1 MAKGLQ
7 SCHFQQDLVCRLQN
21 KGENML
27 ELLAPAGNFERF
39 ETGLLYGADAF
50 YLAGKSFGLRAF
62 AGNFTNEEIKK
73 ACELAHKK
81 GKKVYVTLNIVA
93 KDEDFEG
100 LDEYAQFLVDAKV
113 DGVIV
118 SDVGIIYELRK
129 KYPMLDVHVST
140 QANVINSRSAKFF
153 ADLGVKRI
161 VLARELSLEQ
171 IREIRKNI
179 PKEVELEAFVHGS
192 MCISYSGRCLLSN
205 YLKCRD
211 ANHGECVQPCR
222 WKYYVREEKRND
234 QMEVEED
241 ERGTYIFSS
250 KDLCLIDH
258 LKELEDAGVNSLKIE
273 GRMKT
278 AYYVAT
284 VVNAYRR
291 AIDMLPNKPTEEL
304 KKELTKMSHRK
315 YITGFFDGT
324 WGDDFTEQEKITQ
337 DYDFVG
343 FVTGNENGYILAN
356 QRNFMK
362 LGDEIEVLS
371 PNDKFFNKKFTI
383 TEILDENGDKLEKAN
398 VAEQKIKIKSDLKLS
413 YGDILRKR
421 AK

>member
-1 MAKGLQ
+1 
-7 SCHFQQDLVCRLQN
+7 
-21 KGENML
+21 ML

-39 ETGLLYGADAF
+39 ETALLYGADAF
-50 YLAGKSFGLRAF
+50 YLAGKEFGLRAF
-62 AGNFTNEEIKK
+62 AGNFSNEEIAK
-73 ACELAHKK
+73 ACQMAHEKN
-81 GKKVYVTLNIVA
+81 KKVYVTMNVIA
-93 KDEDFEG
+93 RDADFNG
-100 LDEYAQFLVDAKV
+100 IDEYAQVLLDAKV

-118 SDVGIIYELRK
+118 SDVGVIYYLRNK
-129 KYPMLDVHVST
+129 FPDLDIHVST
-140 QANVINSRSAKFF
+140 QANVINSQSAKFF

-161 VLARELSLEQ
+161 VLARELSIEQ
-171 IREIRKNI
+171 IKEIRKNI
-179 PKEVELEAFVHGS
+179 PDDVELEAFVHGS

-205 YLKCRD
+205 YLKNRD

-234 QMEVEED
+234 LMEVQED
-241 ERGTYIFSS
+241 ERGTYLFSS

-258 LKELEDAGVNSLKIE
+258 LKELEEAGVYSLKIE

-291 AIDMLPNKPTEEL
+291 AIDMLPNKPTEEI
-304 KKELTKMSHRK
+304 KRELTKMSHRK

-337 DYDFVG
+337 DFDFVG
-343 FVTGNENGYILAN
+343 FVTGNENGYINVN

-362 LGDEIEVLS
+362 LGEEVEILS
-371 PNDKFFNKKFTI
+371 PNDDHFNKKFTI
-383 TEILDENGDKLEKAN
+383 EEILDEDGNMLEKAN
-398 VAEQKIKIKSDLKLS
+398 VAEQKIRIKCPYALE
-413 YGDILRKR
+413 YGDILRKEN
-421 AK
+421 KK

>member
-1 MAKGLQ
+1 
-7 SCHFQQDLVCRLQN
+7 
-21 KGENML
+21 ML

-50 YLAGKSFGLRAF
+50 YLAGKEFGLRAF
-62 AGNFTNEEIKK
+62 AGNFSNEEIEK
-73 ACELAHKK
+73 ACKIAHEK
-81 GKKVYVTLNIVA
+81 GKKIYVTMNVVA
-93 KDEDFEG
+93 RDSDFDG
-100 LDEYAQFLVDAKV
+100 IDDYVKFLLSAKV
-113 DGVIV
+113 DAVIV
-118 SDVGIIYELRK
+118 SDVGMIYYLRQNFPEL
-129 KYPMLDVHVST
+129 DIHVST
-140 QANVINSRSAKFF
+140 QANVINSKSAKFF

-171 IREIRKNI
+171 IKNIRKNI
-179 PKEVELEAFVHGS
+179 PQEVELEAFVHGS
-192 MCISYSGRCLLSN
+192 MCMSYSGRCMLSN
-205 YLKCRD
+205 YIKNRD

-234 QMEVEED
+234 EMEVQED
-241 ERGTYIFSS
+241 EKGTYIFSS
-250 KDLCLIDH
+250 KDLCLVEH
-258 LKELEDAGVNSLKIE
+258 LKELEEAGVYSLKIE

-284 VVNAYRR
+284 VVNAYRM
-291 AIDMLPNKPTEEL
+291 AIDNLPNQPTDEM
-304 KKELTKMSHRK
+304 KRELTKMSHRK

-343 FVTGNENGYILAN
+343 FVTGNENGYIKVN

-362 LGDEIEVLS
+362 LGDEIEILS
-371 PNDKFFNKKFTI
+371 PNKSHFNKKFVI
-383 TEILDENGDKLEKAN
+383 EEILDEDGNELEKAN
-398 VAEQKIKIKSDLKLS
+398 VAEQKILIKCDFPLE
-413 YGDILRKR
+413 YGDILRKK

>member
-1 MAKGLQ
+1 
-7 SCHFQQDLVCRLQN
+7 
-21 KGENML
+21 ML

-50 YLAGKSFGLRAF
+50 YLAGKEFGLRAF
-62 AGNFTNEEIKK
+62 AGNFSNEEIEK
-73 ACELAHKK
+73 ACKIAHEK
-81 GKKVYVTLNIVA
+81 GKKIYVTMNVVA
-93 KDEDFEG
+93 RDSDFDG
-100 LDEYAQFLVDAKV
+100 IDDYVKFLLSAKV
-113 DGVIV
+113 DAVIV
-118 SDVGIIYELRK
+118 SDVGMIYYLRQNFPEL
-129 KYPMLDVHVST
+129 DIHVST
-140 QANVINSRSAKFF
+140 QANVINSKSAKFF

-171 IREIRKNI
+171 IKNIRKNI
-179 PKEVELEAFVHGS
+179 PQEVELEAFVHGS
-192 MCISYSGRCLLSN
+192 MCMSYSGRCMLSN
-205 YLKCRD
+205 YMKNRD

-234 QMEVEED
+234 EMEVQED
-241 ERGTYIFSS
+241 EKGTYIFSS
-250 KDLCLIDH
+250 KDLCLVEH
-258 LKELEDAGVNSLKIE
+258 LKELEEAGVYSLKIE

-284 VVNAYRR
+284 VVNAYRM
-291 AIDMLPNKPTEEL
+291 AIDNLPNQPTDEM
-304 KKELTKMSHRK
+304 KRELTKMSHRK

-343 FVTGNENGYILAN
+343 FVTGNENGYIKVN

-362 LGDEIEVLS
+362 LGDEIEILS
-371 PNDKFFNKKFTI
+371 PNKSHFNKKFVI
-383 TEILDENGDKLEKAN
+383 EEILDEDGNKLEKAN
-398 VAEQKIKIKSDLKLS
+398 VAEQKILIRCDFPLE
-413 YGDILRKR
+413 YGDILRKK

>member
-1 MAKGLQ
+1 
-7 SCHFQQDLVCRLQN
+7 
-21 KGENML
+21 ML
-27 ELLAPAGNFERF
+27 ELLAPAGNYERF

-62 AGNFTNEEIKK
+62 AGNFSDEEIKK
-73 ACELAHKK
+73 ACKVAHEK
-81 GKKVYVTLNIVA
+81 GKKIYVTLNIVA

-100 LDEYAQFLVDAKV
+100 LDEYAQTLVDAKV

-118 SDVGIIYELRK
+118 SDVGIIYYLRQNF
-129 KYPMLDVHVST
+129 PSLDVHVST
-140 QANVINSRSAKFF
+140 QANVINSKSAKFF

-171 IREIRKNI
+171 IKNIRKNL

-234 QMEVEED
+234 SMEVEED

-284 VVNAYRR
+284 VVNAYRK
-291 AIDMLPNKPTEEL
+291 AIDMLPNKPTEEI
-304 KKELTKMSHRK
+304 KNELTKMSHRK

-343 FVTGNENGYILAN
+343 FVTGNKDGYILVN

-362 LGDEIEVLS
+362 IGDEIEILS
-371 PNDKFFNKKFTI
+371 PNNDVFNKTFTI
-383 TEILDENGDKLEKAN
+383 TEILDENNEQLEKAN
-398 VAEQKIKIKSDLKLS
+398 IAEQKIKIKCPYPLT
-413 YGDILRKR
+413 YGDILRK
-421 AK
+421 KVK

>member
-1 MAKGLQ
+1 
-7 SCHFQQDLVCRLQN
+7 
-21 KGENML
+21 
-27 ELLAPAGNFERF
+27 
-39 ETGLLYGADAF
+39 
-50 YLAGKSFGLRAF
+50 
-62 AGNFTNEEIKK
+62 
-73 ACELAHKK
+73 
-81 GKKVYVTLNIVA
+81 
-93 KDEDFEG
+93 
-100 LDEYAQFLVDAKV
+100 
-113 DGVIV
+113 
-118 SDVGIIYELRK
+118 
-129 KYPMLDVHVST
+129 
-140 QANVINSRSAKFF
+140 
-153 ADLGVKRI
+153 
-161 VLARELSLEQ
+161 
-171 IREIRKNI
+171 
-179 PKEVELEAFVHGS
+179 
-192 MCISYSGRCLLSN
+192 
-205 YLKCRD
+205 
-211 ANHGECVQPCR
+211 
-222 WKYYVREEKRND
+222 
-234 QMEVEED
+234 MEVEED

-291 AIDMLPNKPTEEL
+291 AIDMLPNRPTEEL

-343 FVTGNENGYILAN
+343 FVTGNENGYILTN

-371 PNDKFFNKKFTI
+371 PNDEFFNKKFTI

-413 YGDILRKR
+413 YGDILRK
-421 AK
+421 KVK

>member
-1 MAKGLQ
+1 
-7 SCHFQQDLVCRLQN
+7 
-21 KGENML
+21 ML

-39 ETGLLYGADAF
+39 ETALLYGADAF
-50 YLAGKSFGLRAF
+50 YLAGKEFGLRAF
-62 AGNFTNEEIKK
+62 AGNFSNEEIAK
-73 ACELAHKK
+73 ACQMAHEKN
-81 GKKVYVTLNIVA
+81 KKVYVTMNVIA
-93 KDEDFEG
+93 RDADFNG
-100 LDEYAQFLVDAKV
+100 IDEYAQVLLDAKV

-118 SDVGIIYELRK
+118 SDVGVIYYLRNK
-129 KYPMLDVHVST
+129 FPDLDIHVST
-140 QANVINSRSAKFF
+140 QANVINSQSAKFF

-161 VLARELSLEQ
+161 VLARELSIEQ
-171 IREIRKNI
+171 IKEIRKNI
-179 PKEVELEAFVHGS
+179 PDEVELEAFVHGS

-205 YLKCRD
+205 YLKNRD

-234 QMEVEED
+234 LMEVQED
-241 ERGTYIFSS
+241 EKGTYLFSS

-258 LKELEDAGVNSLKIE
+258 LKELEDAGVYSLKIE

-291 AIDMLPNKPTEEL
+291 AIDMLPNKPTEEI
-304 KKELTKMSHRK
+304 KRELTKMSHRK

-337 DYDFVG
+337 DFDFVG
-343 FVTGNENGYILAN
+343 FVTGNEKGYINVN

-362 LGDEIEVLS
+362 IGDELEILS
-371 PNDKFFNKKFTI
+371 PNNDHFNKKFTI
-383 TEILDENGDKLEKAN
+383 KEILDEEGNSLEKAN
-398 VAEQKIKIKSDLKLS
+398 VAEQKIRIRCPYPLE
-413 YGDILRKR
+413 YGDILRKEN
-421 AK
+421 KK